1 MKDKMDLDDN
11 VNGNSAL
18 RNTAEDSLGKS
29 PDHETLELKDKP
41 PEEIIHELRVHQIEL
56 EMQNDELKRVQ
67 LALEA
72 SRDEFQDLYDFA
84 PVGYFTLTR
93 KGLIIQANLAGASL
107 LGMTRPKL
115 SNLGFGFFVSP

>member
-67 LALEA
+67 LPLEEA
-72 SRDEFQDLYDFA
+72 RDKYQELYDSV
-84 PVGYFTLTR
+84 PVGS
-93 KGLIIQANLAGASL
+93 GAIY
-107 LGMTRPKL
+107 L
-115 SNLGFGFFVSP
+115 SDGSMRSRQNEK